1 MIYFDNSS
9 TTKIDENVLKAMNE
23 ISEKYYINLD
33 STYTKALE
41 FKKIVDK
48 KKEIFYERLK
58 LNPKN
63 FHFTSGGGEAN
74 NLALLSILRN
84 EKSPHFI
91 ISAIEH
97 SSVLETAKSLTNA
110 NLDILKVDSC
120 ASVDLEMLEN
130 LVKEDT
136 KLVSIIAVNNEVG
149 TIQNLEQISKIVH
162 KKNPN
167 TYIHY
172 DFVQGLNHME
182 YDFSKI
188 KVDILTISSH
198 KIHGPKGIGAIYIS
212 DRVKYKKQIFGKNSY
227 DSFIPRTMPNELII
241 GFLEAIKQFNKE
253 DLIHIKNLK
262 EYFLQKLSKI
272 DDVCINSPENSI
284 NNILNFSILRTK
296 SEVLL
301 NYLSS
306 HNIYVSM
313 GSACM
318 GNTQSH
324 VLKAMNLKNECI
336 NSAIRVSF
344 SKYNTIE
351 EIDKF
356 FEILN
361 SFVSLVRKIK

>member
-1 MIYFDNSS
+1 M
-9 TTKIDENVLKAMNE
+9 
-23 ISEKYYINLD
+23 
-33 STYTKALE
+33 
-41 FKKIVDK
+41 
-48 KKEIFYERLK
+48 
-58 LNPKN
+58 
-63 FHFTSGGGEAN
+63 
-74 NLALLSILRN
+74 
-84 EKSPHFI
+84 
-91 ISAIEH
+91 
-97 SSVLETAKSLTNA
+97 
-110 NLDILKVDSC
+110 
-120 ASVDLEMLEN
+120 
-130 LVKEDT
+130 
-136 KLVSIIAVNNEVG
+136 
-149 TIQNLEQISKIVH
+149 
-162 KKNPN
+162 
-167 TYIHY
+167 
-172 DFVQGLNHME
+172 
-182 YDFSKI
+182 
-188 KVDILTISSH
+188 
-198 KIHGPKGIGAIYIS
+198 
-212 DRVKYKKQIFGKNSY
+212 
-227 DSFIPRTMPNELII
+227 
-241 GFLEAIKQFNKE
+241 
-253 DLIHIKNLK
+253 
-262 EYFLQKLSKI
+262 QKLSKI